1 MLNPNVHNLSQTI
14 MLPPPGQPSND
25 APLKKFI
32 DRLLAKSIILN
43 EDWDALPQRVQRRI
57 VEMKD
62 EPKVLEQLVKHGLL
76 TRYQAGRI
84 EAGTYFGL
92 VMGSYRLL
100 ERLGAGGMAVVF
112 KAEHMDLR
120 HHVAVKVLPPTT
132 KEDSA
137 LESRFFAEMRIVA
150 RLRHPNIVAATDAG
164 KAVSEEN
171 DSVLRYLVMEYVAGQ
186 DLEEVIRRHGPMS
199 PARACS
205 IAYQMASA
213 LAETHKYGL
222 VHRDIKPSNMML
234 TAEDQ
239 VKLLDFGLTRHF
251 GHRMT
256 MPGTILGTI
265 DYMAPEQARDASTVD
280 IRADIYGLG
289 GTLYWCLTGKV
300 PFPFH
305 GNPVEALTRRLTAAA
320 PSVRQNRPEL
330 PLELDQIVARMM
342 ALKPEDRFSDPHA
355 VMQVLLPFVKAE
367 TGEFQRLGSVPYAES
382 VGPNSARVSI
392 HPTNDK
398 FRVLIVD
405 DESPVRE
412 LCKQLLEA
420 EGGIIDVAM
429 NGNQGLAMAG
439 KGNYDL
445 VLLDVAM
452 PDLNGVEVLARLR
465 TQHKNSNLKILMFSG
480 HTTPEEMSEMLSRG
494 ADDFLT
500 KPFSVAQLLARVQNM
515 LRLKAAQDRAGSLNN
530 HLLSVNA
537 ELESSLKFKDGDVV
551 QVRNGLVIALAR
563 MIEHRDGRGGGHI
576 LRMQKYCRRLAEA
589 MAGSAAFNGQIDGT
603 FIDLIECCAP
613 LHDIGKVG
621 LPDHILMKVGQL
633 NQEERLT
640 METHTVIAA
649 EALKEIAQQHGQ
661 ALAFLQMAIEIT
673 RHHHERHDGTG
684 YPDRL
689 AGDAIPLAA
698 RIVAI
703 CDVYDALRCR
713 RLYKPSLPHV
723 AAVQIISQN
732 SPGQFDPNV
741 LDVFQQ
747 VAPTLEAIYRD
758 NPE

>member
-1 MLNPNVHNLSQTI
+1 MLKNEFATFSHTI
-14 MLPPPGQPSND
+14 MLPPSGGTGPD
-25 APLKKFI
+25 APSQKLI
-32 DRLLAKSIILN
+32 NRLLYHALLLT

-57 VEMKD
+57 LECKD
-62 EPKVLEQLVKHGLL
+62 DGKALEQLVKHGLL

-84 EAGTYFGL
+84 EAGTTFGL
-92 VMGSYRLL
+92 VLGSYRLL

-164 KAVSEEN
+164 KVANEEAN
-171 DSVLRYLVMEYVAGQ
+171 SVLRYLVMEYVPGQ
-186 DLEEVIRRHGPMS
+186 DLEDVIRRNGALS

-205 IAYQMASA
+205 IAYQVASA
-213 LAETHKYGL
+213 LGETHKYGL
-222 VHRDIKPSNMML
+222 VHRDIKPSNIML

-239 VKLLDFGLTRHF
+239 AKLLDFGLTRHF

-305 GNPVEALTRRLTAAA
+305 GNPVEALTRRLTAPA
-320 PSVRQNRPEL
+320 PALRQANPALTPEL
-330 PLELDQIVARMM
+330 EAVVARMM
-342 ALKPEDRFSDPHA
+342 AMRADERYSDPQA
-355 VMQVLLPFVKAE
+355 VMQALLPFVKADSNDFG
-367 TGEFQRLGSVPYAES
+367 TRGSLPFAEAVPLT
-382 VGPNSARVSI
+382 RVSL
-392 HPTNDK
+392 HMKPEK
-398 FRVLIVD
+398 YRVLIVD
-405 DESPVRE
+405 DEAPVRE

-420 EGGIIDVAM
+420 EGAIVELAA
-429 NGNQGLAMAG
+429 NGTHGLAAAG
-439 KGNYDL
+439 REAYDL

-452 PDLNGVEVLARLR
+452 PDMTGVEVLARLR
-465 TQHKNSNLKILMFSG
+465 QQQKSSNLKIIMFSG
-480 HTTPEEMSEMLSRG
+480 HTTPEEMSDMLSRG

-515 LRLKAAQDRAGSLNN
+515 LRLKLAQDKAMSLNQ

-537 ELESSLKFKDGDVV
+537 ELETSLKHRTGDVV
-551 QVRNGLVIALAR
+551 AVRNGLVLALAR
-563 MIEHRDGRGGGHI
+563 MVEQRDGRSGGHI
-576 LRMQKYCRRLAEA
+576 LRMQKFCRKMGEA
-589 MAGSAAFNGQIDGT
+589 MATASAFAGQIDAN

-621 LPDHILMKVGQL
+621 LPDHILMKVGVL
-633 NQEERLT
+633 TQEERLT
-640 METHTVIAA
+640 METHTVIASD
-649 EALKEIAQQHGQ
+649 ALKEIAQQHGQ
-661 ALAFLQMAIEIT
+661 ALAFLHMAIEIT

-689 AGDAIPLAA
+689 AGDTIPLAA
-698 RIVAI
+698 RIVALA
-703 CDVYDALRCR
+703 DVYDALRCR
-713 RLYKPSLPHV
+713 RLYKPALPHA
-723 AAVQIISQN
+723 AAVQIITQN
-732 SPGQFDPNV
+732 SPGQFDPSV
-741 LDVFQQ
+741 LEVFVQ
-747 VAPTLEAIYRD
+747 VAPAFETAFREIPD
-758 NPE
+758 